1 MLRENVNRSAAYVG
15 VTREP
20 VFPGS
25 AVELLGEG
33 EWRSGGGAGG
43 DGAPVRVPA
52 GTTGPRPRCTRSD
65 EFRERGREV
74 REAIRGA
81 AARHSVERV
90 VGARGV
96 GG

>member
-1 MLRENVNRSAAYVG
+1 
-15 VTREP
+15 
-20 VFPGS
+20 
-25 AVELLGEG
+25 
-33 EWRSGGGAGG
+33 
-43 DGAPVRVPA
+43 
-52 GTTGPRPRCTRSD
+52 
-65 EFRERGREV
+65 V